1 MNRDDYFTV
10 TVENSPI
17 SFSDKL
23 FEIKMGTLERK
34 RYNKESAKR
43 KRKMKG
49 KITFDIKSNIDKEKW
64 NADRMLHDY
73 WSKVK

>member
-1 MNRDDYFTV
+1 MNKDDYFTI
-10 TVENSPI
+10 TIENSPI
-17 SFSDKL
+17 SFSDKP

-49 KITFDIKSNIDKEKW
+49 NITFDIKSNIDKEKW
-64 NADRMLHDY
+64 DAARMLHEC
-73 WSKVK
+73 WGKNK